1 MKTLEEIRTAFD
13 VRYPGVEDDQFSIE
27 CSGFSHEH
35 PLTAIGV
42 VLISSIV
49 LGTSDVNRLA
59 EFTRYDKRFL
69 RAISANRHIRQG
81 EP

>member
-1 MKTLEEIRTAFD
+1 VKTPEEIRRAFD
-13 VRYPGVEDDQFSIE
+13 MRYPDTEDDQFSIE
-27 CSGFSHEH
+27 SCGFIHEH
-35 PLTAIGV
+35 LTAIGV